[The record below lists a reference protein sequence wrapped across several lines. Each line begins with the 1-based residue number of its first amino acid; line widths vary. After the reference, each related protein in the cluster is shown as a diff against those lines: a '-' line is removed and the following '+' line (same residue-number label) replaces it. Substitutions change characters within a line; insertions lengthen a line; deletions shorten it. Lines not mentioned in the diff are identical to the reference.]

1 MEHQPSPDLRQSYN
15 FAMSSFARMYGVRS
29 IQSNNA
35 VHAFCVKWAKSKAKA
50 PNGKLTT
57 VDFYFRDLFINMIGN
72 TGDLL

>member
-1 MEHQPSPDLRQSYN
+1 
-15 FAMSSFARMYGVRS
+15 MYGVRS

-35 VHAFCVKWAKSKAKA
+35 VHRFCVKWAKSKEQA